1 VSQVLERSLKPSEHP
16 EFFERPPPE
25 GRSRES
31 SIVLTKDGRFL
42 HEGAAIEH
50 GGMARAFSSWI
61 GRHPQD
67 GRYILNNGYDW
78 TYFTVEDTPYFVEQL
93 VPAGKADTEP
103 VLVLSDGSSEALR
116 LSNLR
121 VDKQG
126 LVYCWV
132 KNGDHE
138 ARFTRL
144 AQLSLATFVLEQP
157 GADAD
162 LNPMLE
168 LGGQRVALK
177 PRGVPE

>member
-1 VSQVLERSLKPSEHP
+1 MKPGDHP
-16 EFFERPPPE
+16 EFFRFPAPE

-31 SIVLTKDGRFL
+31 SIVLTRDGRFF
-42 HEGAAIEH
+42 HDGAPVEH
-50 GGMARAFSSWI
+50 AGMRKAFASWLR
-61 GRHPQD
+61 RHPDD
-67 GRYILNNGYDW
+67 GRPILSNGYDW

-121 VDKQG
+121 VDQQG

-144 AQLSLATFVLEQP
+144 AQLSLATLVVEQP
-157 GADAD
+157 GSEGD
-162 LNPMLE
+162 LNPVLE
-168 LGGQRVALK
+168 LRGQRVALK
-177 PRGVPE
+177 PRGVPA